1 MLYLYKQ
8 KMKFNSE
15 RNIVVNCMKCHKSIS
30 YRVILMIVIEDIY
43 WNTFKLSNNDNMY
56 WHKKSIM
63 LGFYYKNRKTND
75 LFNQFK

>member
-1 MLYLYKQ
+1 MFNFKVTIGSNLIKFRRNDLRKKIIIIFMMLYLYKQ

-43 WNTFKLSNNDNMY
+43 
-56 WHKKSIM
+56 
-63 LGFYYKNRKTND
+63 
-75 LFNQFK
+75 